1 MGGTIVKAEWGFG
14 NDLNA
19 TFILQYPESTTYM
32 MPSRVSDVSAMLVA
46 TTHLRRPPG
55 AFWKILACRSEGNWE

>member
-1 MGGTIVKAEWGFG
+1 M
-14 NDLNA
+14 NS